1 MATAIQEEN
10 IILYVI
16 VRLKSVQEYMFQYK
30 IINVLYVG
38 QHEGF
43 DNMSFIFFETG
54 LIQ

>member
-30 IINVLYVG
+30 IMCYMW
-38 QHEGF
+38 
-43 DNMSFIFFETG
+43 DNMKALTTCHLFS
-54 LIQ
+54 LKQD